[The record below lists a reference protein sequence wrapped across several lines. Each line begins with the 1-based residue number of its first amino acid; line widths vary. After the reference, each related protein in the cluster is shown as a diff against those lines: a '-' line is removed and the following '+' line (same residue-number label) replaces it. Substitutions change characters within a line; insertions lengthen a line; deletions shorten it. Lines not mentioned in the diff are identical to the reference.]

1 MTNKGPG
8 KRIKNAVKKV
18 RLARLDRVAKRQAK
32 KSSRDSS
39 TPLAPSPQSRPMT
52 INNPAPTIT
61 MKKPRMSPI
70 KATPKRPK
78 SPVAKRDTPLPT
90 STTPIY
96 TTLPYPNKSGK
107 TKGDDLNAAPYT
119 PLPYPGGGLKTA
131 PFKKGKN
138 DKPKFKYF

>member
-8 KRIKNAVKKV
+8 KKIKNAVKKV

-32 KSSRDSS
+32 NSSRDSS

-70 KATPKRPK
+70 KATPKRPT

-90 STTPIY
+90 SDLPIQLLPYPNTSKKTTPVY
-96 TTLPYPNKSGK
+96 TTLPSPRNSGK
-107 TKGDDLNAAPYT
+107 
-119 PLPYPGGGLKTA
+119 
-131 PFKKGKN
+131 KN
-138 DKPKFKYF
+138 KAKMINF

>member
-8 KRIKNAVKKV
+8 KRIKNAVKNV

-32 KSSRDSS
+32 RSSRDSS

-70 KATPKRPK
+70 KDRPKRP
-78 SPVAKRDTPLPT
+78 KRDTPLPT

-96 TTLPYPNKSGK
+96 TTLPYPRNSK
-107 TKGDDLNAAPYT
+107 TKGDDLSTAPYT
-119 PLPYPGGGLKTA
+119 TLPNPGGSLKTA
-131 PFKKGKN
+131 PSKKGKN
-138 DKPKFKYF
+138 DKPKFKYL

>member
-8 KRIKNAVKKV
+8 KKIKNAVKKV

-39 TPLAPSPQSRPMT
+39 TPLARSPQSRPMT

-70 KATPKRPK
+70 KDTPKRPK

-90 STTPIY
+90 STTPELI
-96 TTLPYPNKSGK
+96 TMPYPRNSKPSGMVTMPSPRNSGKKSGLV
-107 TKGDDLNAAPYT
+107 TMPSPRNS
-119 PLPYPGGGLKTA
+119 
-131 PFKKGKN
+131 GKN
-138 DKPKFKYF
+138 DKPKMINF